1 MGTVIVLDVGCN
13 VPKGHNE
20 ADITNFGCR
29 VFWVGS
35 SILLGGV
42 MYHDGVNPDITV
54 AELLRKSQNTGY
66 YPKTTAPPPGMYE
79 KVFESANVN
88 DDVLCLVLPKSLSAA
103 HQNAKIAAARF
114 KNVTVV
120 EAPTT
125 SAGIWWLALQFA
137 KDSSEVGFSQAIE
150 KVRANSKKITSFLY
164 VSKLG
169 YLREGGRASVALAKI
184 IGLLNSGF
192 LLKLGRVG
200 LKGIERVGSGRVAQ
214 DHLLSLI
221 KKGQQAIEEVFL
233 VHNDEPGI
241 FSFMEEELKRLG
253 IRYTK
258 CTTNLS
264 IASHTGSKA
273 FGVILVS
280 K

>member
-13 VPKGHNE
+13 VPEGHTE
-20 ADITNFGCR
+20 ADITKYGCK
-29 VFWVGS
+29 VFWAGS
-35 SILLGGV
+35 SILLGNV
-42 MYHDGVNPDITV
+42 MYQDGIDPEIGV

-66 YPKTTAPPPGMYE
+66 YPKTTAPSSGVYE
-79 KVFESANVN
+79 KVFESANAT
-88 DDVLCLVLPKSLSAA
+88 DHVLCLVLPKTLSTA

-114 KNVTVV
+114 KNVTII
-120 EAPTT
+120 ETPTT

-137 KDSSEVGFSQAIE
+137 KDSSEVEFSRAVE
-150 KVRANSKKITSFLY
+150 KVKANSKKLTSFLY

-169 YLREGGRASVALAKI
+169 YLREGGRAAVALAKI
-184 IGLLNSGF
+184 IGLLNSG
-192 LLKLGRVG
+192 LLMKLGRGG
-200 LKGIERVGSGRVAQ
+200 LKGIERVGAGRVAQ
-214 DHLLSLI
+214 DHLLGLI
-221 KKGQQAIEEVFL
+221 EKGHQSIEEVFL

-241 FSFMEEELKRLG
+241 LSFMEAGLKRLG

-258 CTTNLS
+258 CITNLS
-264 IASHTGSKA
+264 IAAHTGSKA